1 MDSFNKEH
9 IRSSV
14 NVPVDEDNF
23 TSRVEQIAGSKEREV
38 VVYCASFDCDAST
51 RAAEKLQQEGF
62 TQVYDYEGGTKDWF
76 AHQYLCH
83 CKRHGQLNTEIAL
96 WQPYLYLVT
105 GRRRHPVVILS

>member
-1 MDSFNKEH
+1 MQAISHSDLKTMNEAEHRDFVLINVLPQDSFIQEH
-9 IRSSV
+9 IRTSV

-76 AHQYLCH
+76 AHH
-83 CKRHGQLNTEIAL
+83 
-96 WQPYLYLVT
+96 
-105 GRRRHPVVILS
+105 